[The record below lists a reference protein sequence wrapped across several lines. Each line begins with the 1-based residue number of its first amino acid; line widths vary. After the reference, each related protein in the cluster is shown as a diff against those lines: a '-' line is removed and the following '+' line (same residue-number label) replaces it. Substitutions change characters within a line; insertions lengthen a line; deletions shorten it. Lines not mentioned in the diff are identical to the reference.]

1 MQEMWARL
9 GIVSAVVVIAW
20 SVLWF
25 GKRMRRSRPID
36 VGSVSAAWLAEE
48 RGRSDPE

>member
-1 MQEMWARL
+1 MWARL
-9 GIVSAVVVIAW
+9 GAVGGVIAVAW

-25 GKRMRRSRPID
+25 GRRLRRTRTID

-48 RGRSDPE
+48 RGRSNPD

>member
-1 MQEMWARL
+1 MWARL
-9 GIVSAVVVIAW
+9 GMVGGVVAVAW

-25 GKRMRRSRPID
+25 GKRLRRSRPID

-48 RGRSDPE
+48 RGRHRPE

>member
-1 MQEMWARL
+1 MWARL
-9 GIVSAVVVIAW
+9 GAVGGVIAVAW

-25 GKRMRRSRPID
+25 GKRMKRSRPID

-48 RGRSDPE
+48 RGRQNPE

>member
-1 MQEMWARL
+1 MWARL
-9 GIVSAVVVIAW
+9 GKVGGVVAVAW

-36 VGSVSAAWLAEE
+36 VGSVSGAWLAEE
-48 RGRSDPE
+48 RARRNP